1 MLQLGGLG
9 LIAGVDVQHR
19 RSSGQRAWGQVRVLS
34 NIFGPTFG
42 HIPSALNVFAGIT
55 DQKPSNYKERQAVR
69 ELASRVPILG
79 GVRAIREGTVDAI
92 AGEQTKRRSKSTNG
106 WVSRNNNGWKASGW

>member
-9 LIAGVDVQHR
+9 LIAELMYNTAAQADNG
-19 RSSGQRAWGQVRVLS
+19 AWGQVRVLS